1 MVKKKSE
8 TSKPAETTET
18 KQAETTAQNQQPAL
32 MIHSQ
37 YVKDLSLEIPLAPE
51 IFAEATQAPNV
62 QIDFSINTKKLQN
75 NTFNVALTIK
85 VDADVANK
93 KLFIVEL
100 TYAAIATLNV
110 PQEAIEPLLFI
121 ELPRLLF
128 PFARSIIANNLT
140 EAGLPPLMLTPID
153 FVALYNSK
161 KAQVAAAAAAKAEK

>member
-1 MVKKKSE
+1 M
-8 TSKPAETTET
+8 
-18 KQAETTAQNQQPAL
+18 
-32 MIHSQ
+32 
-37 YVKDLSLEIPLAPE
+37 
-51 IFAEATQAPNV
+51 
-62 QIDFSINTKKLQN
+62 
-75 NTFNVALTIK
+75 
-85 VDADVANK
+85 
-93 KLFIVEL
+93 FIVEL

-110 PQEAIEPLLFI
+110 PQEAVEPLLFI